1 MGQSPKLWPM
11 TILTRLQSTWH
22 LPAGVSGLLLSALT
36 TVGLACAADVR
47 PPPDGP
53 ARAPGRLVDAH
64 GLQLHLYC
72 QGSGEPAV
80 VVERGVGDHLASW
93 IEVQSSAARATQ
105 VCLYDRSGSGWSARD
120 LQPPT
125 VERMVENLRAVLQA
139 GGIPG
144 PYVLVGHSTGGLVVR
159 QFAAQFPDDTAG
171 LLLIDS
177 AHENQIRRL
186 PASLRREVVGETSY
200 RFCRLEA
207 PMELL
212 RSAGL
217 INSQLPIFEPENL
230 RPMHAA
236 AVTETRFCQMVRA
249 EASAFRPAASRTERP
264 HPLGDLPLIV
274 LTAGNGMAVDAGIHR
289 MGLPVDAL
297 QHWDGIWLAL
307 QGELA
312 ALSTRSRHRLVRGAG
327 PYIQLD
333 APNAVAV
340 AIEEVLSMV
349 GG

>member
-1 MGQSPKLWPM
+1 
-11 TILTRLQSTWH
+11 
-22 LPAGVSGLLLSALT
+22 
-36 TVGLACAADVR
+36 
-47 PPPDGP
+47 
-53 ARAPGRLVDAH
+53 
-64 GLQLHLYC
+64 
-72 QGSGEPAV
+72 
-80 VVERGVGDHLASW
+80 
-93 IEVQSSAARATQ
+93 
-105 VCLYDRSGSGWSARD
+105 
-120 LQPPT
+120 
-125 VERMVENLRAVLQA
+125 
-139 GGIPG
+139 
-144 PYVLVGHSTGGLVVR
+144 
-159 QFAAQFPDDTAG
+159 
-171 LLLIDS
+171 
-177 AHENQIRRL
+177 
-186 PASLRREVVGETSY
+186 
-200 RFCRLEA
+200 
-207 PMELL
+207 MELL

-217 INSQLPIFEPENL
+217 INSRLPIFEPENL